1 MAPSWQACYT
11 LRQSG
16 RLLLIFC
23 IKRGLLM
30 WKILSTAHSSVWLCL
45 LGSGLSLIAFFFLPY
60 ATSTSETLGECLT
73 SCALDRGYPSSSF
86 RFQPVPWGIGAL
98 LLLLLGIIVLAFLA
112 LPLRSLRWKS
122 TTLYLRLT
130 SIALSYY
137 LGAVCNH
144 HLLWLGH
151 CNHAFRWGNP
161 PGPAQFV
168 GYWRVVSTGRSQ
180 PGAAWWHFP
189 EAVGNK
195 DQRTTHSC
203 A

>member
-1 MAPSWQACYT
+1 
-11 LRQSG
+11 
-16 RLLLIFC
+16 
-23 IKRGLLM
+23 M

-73 SCALDRGYPSSSF
+73 SCALDRGYPSYSF
-86 RFQPVPWGIGAL
+86 RFQPVPWGIGTL

-137 LGAVCNH
+137 LGAVIITISFGWVIVTTSSDGGT
-144 HLLWLGH
+144 LLDLLSSLGIGAWLVPAGLSL
-151 CNHAFRWGNP
+151 ALLGGIFLKRWETQTSRQLT
-161 PGPAQFV
+161 PA
-168 GYWRVVSTGRSQ
+168 RRI
-180 PGAAWWHFP
+180 
-189 EAVGNK
+189 
-195 DQRTTHSC
+195 
-203 A
+203 